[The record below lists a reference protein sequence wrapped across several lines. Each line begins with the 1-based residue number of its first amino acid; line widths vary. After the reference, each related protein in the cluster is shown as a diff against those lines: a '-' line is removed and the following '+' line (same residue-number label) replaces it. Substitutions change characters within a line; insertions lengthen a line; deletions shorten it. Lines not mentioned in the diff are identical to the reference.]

1 MRDDELLTYVGE
13 DDRSPS
19 QSKQDLVY
27 WVMTRVDEWR
37 GVRET
42 TFRDRWDE
50 YYRIWRGRWD
60 SSSRSRASER
70 SKLIAP
76 ASQIAVDTAAA
87 EILEATFA
95 RDTFIDINDDFKDQE
110 REDAYRVRDQL
121 IEDLR
126 KDGIVETLAEIATLG
141 AMYGQF
147 IAKIVTDVEV
157 CTYPEVIQNPDGTTD
172 VVKRSEEKVKIYPV
186 AIEPGNLV
194 VDISSDCIDGGLGA
208 AHEFEMPMHAIK
220 AKQATNIYY
229 DVKVG
234 ADDSTNYTRDRSETG
249 NNGKRNSARITEY
262 HGLVPLRMLTEA
274 TSERNDPDVMQLV
287 QDVDNDD
294 LIEAVVT
301 IANGQTLL
309 RAIANPSVMEDRAI
323 VSEQFD
329 TVPNRFWGRGVLEK
343 GFNMQKALDS
353 ELRAR
358 SDGLAWTNN
367 PMFAF
372 DITRMPPGSDINA
385 WPGKGWGMNGNPRE
399 SIMPL
404 QLGAMDGSTFQQ
416 ASELERMLQFATGA
430 VDPSVLNGGVRD
442 QASGASAVNVSGI
455 VKRNKRTMLNL
466 ETFLT
471 KLVRRIAWRKMQYD
485 PKNYPMDYEFVVR
498 GTIGIMS
505 REIEQAFLTQM
516 LQFVDKGTPEYFA
529 VLQSMI
535 DNSSTPFR
543 AEMKQLIAGKM
554 QPPPPEEV
562 EAQKQKQQQMEQ
574 LQMQTMME
582 QLRNVQ
588 ADTALKLKTG
598 GVKEADAIL
607 KRLEAEMMDDQM
619 AFNAVKANV
628 DVMQAKNQERQINV
642 TERKQD
648 LEEAKF
654 ASGD

>member
-1 MRDDELLTYVGE
+1 M
-13 DDRSPS
+13 S
-19 QSKQDLVY
+19 
-27 WVMTRVDEWR
+27 RVDAWR
-37 GVRET
+37 DVRET

-87 EILEATFA
+87 ELLEALFS
-95 RDTFIDINDDFKDQE
+95 RDNFIDINDDFKDQE

-121 IEDLR
+121 VEDLR
-126 KDGIVETLAEIATLG
+126 KDGIIDTLAEVCTLG
-141 AMYGQF
+141 ALYGQF
-147 IAKIVTDVEV
+147 IAKIVTEV
-157 CTYPEVIQNPDGTTD
+157 D
-172 VVKRSEEKVKIYPV
+172 VVAEPVLQDGELIKSSKEVVKIYPV

-194 VDISSDCIDGGLGA
+194 VDPASDSIDLMQGA
-208 AHEFEMPMHAIK
+208 AHEFEMPLHLV
-220 AKQATNIYY
+220 KQRQAVGTFY
-229 DVKVG
+229 DVRVHQNN
-234 ADDSTNYTRDRSETG
+234 ANDYTIDRSETG
-249 NNGKRNSARITEY
+249 YNSNANVAKITEY
-262 HGLVPLRMLTEA
+262 HGKVPLGLIMRAASADAEEIM
-274 TSERNDPDVMQLV
+274 DI
-287 QDVDNDD
+287 DD
-294 LIEAVVT
+294 DELIEAVIT

-309 RAIANPSVMEDRAI
+309 RAIANPSVMEDRAL

-329 TVPNRFWGRGVLEK
+329 TVPNRFWGRGVMEK

-404 QLGAMDGSTFQQ
+404 QLGAMDGTTFQQ
-416 ASELERMLQFATGA
+416 ASELERLLQFATGA

-442 QASGASAVNVSGI
+442 QATGASAVNVSGI
-455 VKRNKRTMLNL
+455 VKRNKRTMVNM
-466 ETFLT
+466 EIFLT

-485 PKNYPMDYEFVVR
+485 PENYPADYDFVVR
-498 GTIGIMS
+498 GTVGIMS

-529 VLQSMI
+529 VLASMI

-543 AEMKQLIAGKM
+543 AEMKQLIDGKM
-554 QPPPPEEV
+554 QPPPKEEV
-562 EAQKQKQQQMEQ
+562 EKQQAKQEQMEQ
-574 LQMQTMME
+574 LQMQTMVE
-582 QLRNVQ
+582 QLRNIQ

-598 GVKEADAIL
+598 GVKEADTML

-628 DVMQAKNQERQINV
+628 DVKQAKNQERQIAV

-648 LEEAKF
+648 LDEARF
-654 ASGD
+654 AAGD

>member
-13 DDRSPS
+13 EKR
-19 QSKQDLVY
+19 DLVR
-27 WVMTRVDEWR
+27 WVTTRVDEWR

-87 EILEATFA
+87 EILEAAFA
-95 RDTFIDINDDFKDQE
+95 RDSFIDINDDFKDQE

-121 IEDLR
+121 VEDLR

-141 AMYGQF
+141 ALYGQF
-147 IAKIVTDVEV
+147 IAKIVTDVEI
-157 CTYPEVIQNPDGTTD
+157 CARPKQIQNPDGTTE
-172 VVKRSEEKVKIYPV
+172 VIKVSEEKVKIYPV

-194 VDISSDCIDGGLGA
+194 VDPGCDTIDGGLGA
-208 AHEFEMPMHAIK
+208 AHEFESPMHAIK
-220 AKQATNIYY
+220 TKQALGVYY
-229 DVKVG
+229 DARVG
-234 ADDSTNYTRDRSETG
+234 QDDSIDYTRDRSETG
-249 NNGKRNSARITEY
+249 NNGQRNVARICEY
-262 HGLVPLRMLTEA
+262 HGLVPLRMLTAA
-274 TSERNDPDVMQLV
+274 TAGEDDPDADALLV
-287 QDVDNDD
+287 DIDNDD
-294 LIEAVVT
+294 MIEAVVT
-301 IANGQTLL
+301 IANGETLL
-309 RAIANPSVMEDRAI
+309 RAIANPSVMEDRAL

-329 TVPNRFWGRGVLEK
+329 TVPNRFWGRGVMEK

-404 QLGAMDGSTFQQ
+404 QLGAMDGTTFQQ
-416 ASELERMLQFATGA
+416 AAELERLLQFATGA

-455 VKRNKRTMLNL
+455 VKRNKRTMLNF
-466 ETFLT
+466 EAFLT
-471 KLVRRIAWRKMQYD
+471 TLVKRIAWRKMQYD
-485 PKNYPMDYEFVVR
+485 PKNYPMDYDFVVR
-498 GTIGIMS
+498 GTVGIMA
-505 REIEQAFLTQM
+505 REIEQSFLTQM
-516 LQFVDKGTPEYFA
+516 LQFVDKGTPEYYA
-529 VLQSMI
+529 VIQSMI

-574 LQMQTMME
+574 LQMQTMVE

-598 GVKEADAIL
+598 GVKEADAML
-607 KRLEAEMMDDQM
+607 KTIEAQMMDDQM

-628 DVMQAKNQERQINV
+628 DIMQAKNQARQIDV

>member
-1 MRDDELLTYVGE
+1 MERVNSWRD
-13 DDRSPS
+13 
-19 QSKQDLVY
+19 
-27 WVMTRVDEWR
+27 
-37 GVRET
+37 VRET
-42 TFRDRWDE
+42 TFRPRWDE

-60 SSSRSRASER
+60 SSSRTRASER

-87 EILEATFA
+87 ELLEAIFS
-95 RDTFIDINDDFKDQE
+95 RDTFVDISDDVADEQ
-110 REDAYRVRDQL
+110 REDAMAVRDLL
-121 IEDLR
+121 IEDLK
-126 KDGIVETLAEIATLG
+126 KDGIVETLAEICTMG
-141 AMYGQF
+141 ALYGEF

-157 CTYPEVIQNPDGTTD
+157 KAKPKMIQNPDGT
-172 VVKRSEEKVKIYPV
+172 KELIKSSEEVVKIYPV

-194 VDISSDCIDGGLGA
+194 VDPGSDCIDTMQGS
-208 AHEFEMPMHAIK
+208 AHEFELPMHLIK
-220 AKQATNIYY
+220 RRQAAGTYY
-229 DVKVG
+229 DVVVHKT
-234 ADDSTNYTRDRSETG
+234 DDPDYTVDRSETG
-249 NNGKRNSARITEY
+249 YNAKADVAKVAEW
-262 HGLVPLRMLTEA
+262 HGLVPTKLLMQA
-274 TSERNDPDVMQLV
+274 TSEADNEDAKSLM
-287 QDVDNDD
+287 QDVDGDD
-294 LIEAVVT
+294 MLEAVVT
-301 IANGQTLL
+301 VANGTALL

-323 VSEQFD
+323 VADQFD
-329 TVPNRFWGRGVLEK
+329 TVPNRFWGRGVMEK

-404 QLGAMDGSTFQQ
+404 SLGSMDGTTFQQ
-416 ASELERMLQFATGA
+416 AGELERMLQFATGA

-455 VKRNKRTMLNL
+455 VKRNKRTMLNM

-471 KLVRRIAWRKMQYD
+471 KLIERIVWRKMQYE
-485 PKNYPMDYEFVVR
+485 PSRYPADYKFVVR

-529 VLQSMI
+529 VLASMV

-543 AEMKQLIAGKM
+543 TELKKLIDGKM
-554 QPPPPEEV
+554 QPPPQEEV
-562 EAQKQKQQQMEQ
+562 QKQQQKQEQMEQ
-574 LQMQTMME
+574 LAMQLQVE
-582 QLRNVQ
+582 QLRNTQ

-598 GVKEADAIL
+598 GLKEADTLL
-607 KRLEAEMMDDQM
+607 KNIEAQMMDDQM
-619 AFNAVKANV
+619 TLNTVKAQV
-628 DVMQAKNQERQINV
+628 DIKQAANQERQINV

-654 ASGD
+654 AAGED